1 MKLAERQ
8 KGEVKKNEKHT
19 ELGKKESCQNEKD
32 HAKTES
38 EKEPCDYEKL
48 REKNIREIEQAMAES
63 NFFGDL
69 KEFKL
74 EIGLQKAR
82 WSDKT
87 V

>member
-1 MKLAERQ
+1 MAEGQ
-8 KGEVKKNEKHT
+8 KGEVKKNEQQM
-19 ELGKKESCQNEKD
+19 EMGKKESCENEND
-32 HAKTES
+32 HAKTDS

-74 EIGLQKAR
+74 EIGLQK
-82 WSDKT
+82 KGKKE
-87 V
+87 